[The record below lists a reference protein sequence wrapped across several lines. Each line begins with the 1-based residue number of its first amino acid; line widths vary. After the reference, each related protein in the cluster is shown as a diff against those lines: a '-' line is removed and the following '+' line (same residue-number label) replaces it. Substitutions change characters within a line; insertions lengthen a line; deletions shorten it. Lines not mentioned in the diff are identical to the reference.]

1 MSCAKS
7 LQTQQTVPY
16 TAWVLAILSD
26 ISFTLWRGDSA
37 SIMGPSGSG
46 KSTLLY
52 VLGALEPPTAGTVI
66 FEGEDPFAL
75 DERALAAF
83 ATRALGSC
91 SKTTCC
97 CHSAR

>member
-1 MSCAKS
+1 MREVSKLS
-7 LQTQQTVPY
+7 KQHPTPRG
-16 TAWVLAILSD
+16 VLAILSD

-52 VLGALEPPTAGTVI
+52 VLGALEPPTAGTVT
-66 FEGEDPFAL
+66 FEGENRSRWMS
-75 DERALAAF
+75 ERSRRF

-97 CHSAR
+97 CRSAR